1 MTTKPKVK
9 KFRIRREPLAA
20 VAPAPVQPT
29 PEEARETV
37 LRKTTMA
44 GEVSSAAVVES
55 EDDIDTI
62 RKEGLTGRQLRLARR
77 LAQKHDIPATSDFDA
92 VRQLRKRGIDPFQ
105 RSASLD
111 LVVSDPEETALTQL
125 PQTMPERRKET
136 LPSTEMAEGESP
148 AERRAREIARIQG
161 EISARRR
168 KKSGLLA
175 LRLLFFVVLPTVIC
189 GWFFYKE
196 ATPQYATT
204 SDFLI
209 QTADQ
214 ASSAGGL
221 GGLLPS
227 QMNTN
232 QEAVA
237 IQRYLQSREAMLRLN
252 DELGFKSHFQQPWI
266 DPILRL
272 EPDATNETAYK
283 LYKRKVLIGYDPTEG
298 VMSLEV
304 IAVDPETS
312 KAFSDALIRY
322 AEERVD
328 NQTLRKREDQL
339 SESRKSLAEAERLR
353 REAQEA
359 LVALQQEAAIVD
371 PEGVIGALRSQI
383 TQREIELQEKQ
394 IQLQALLDNAR
405 PNQSRVDGVQGDI
418 RRLQSAITDLETRMN
433 EATKGE
439 DSLASI
445 SAKISLAQADV
456 ATRDLMLQSALQNL
470 ESAQIEASRQT
481 RYLARGV
488 EPVIPDQAT
497 YPKAFE
503 NTVVSFLIFAGIYL
517 MISLTASILREQVT
531 S

>member
-9 KFRIRREPLAA
+9 KFRIRREPLASVA
-20 VAPAPVQPT
+20 AAPAQPA
-29 PEEARETV
+29 PEEMRETL
-37 LRKTTMA
+37 LRKVTMG
-44 GEVSSAAVVES
+44 GEVSSAADVES
-55 EDDIDTI
+55 EDDIDAI

-92 VRQLRKRGIDPFQ
+92 IRQLRKRGIDPFQ

-111 LVVSDPEETALTQL
+111 LVTSDPEETALTQL
-125 PQTMPERRKET
+125 PQTLPERRMET

-148 AERRAREIARIQG
+148 AERRAREIARIQA

-175 LRLLFFVVLPTVIC
+175 LRLLFFVLLPTAIC
-189 GWFFYKE
+189 GWFFYNE

-214 ASSAGGL
+214 NSVGGL

-237 IQRYLQSREAMLRLN
+237 IQRYLQSREAMLRL
-252 DELGFKSHFQQPWI
+252 DSELGFKAHFEQPWI

-272 EPDATNETAYK
+272 PDDASNEDAYK

-304 IAVDPETS
+304 IAVDPNTS

-394 IQLQALLDNAR
+394 IQLQALLDNSR

-418 RRLQSAITDLETRMN
+418 RRLQAAINDLETRMN

-470 ESAQIEASRQT
+470 EAAQIEASRQT

>member
-1 MTTKPKVK
+1 MTTKPKAR
-9 KFRIRREPLAA
+9 KFRISREPLAEPA
-20 VAPAPVQPT
+20 AAPQPPAPEET
-29 PEEARETV
+29 PETEERQ
-37 LRKTTMA
+37 TMA
-44 GEVSSAAVVES
+44 GAVSSRAEVDS
-55 EDDIDTI
+55 ENDIDAI

-111 LVVSDPEETALTQL
+111 LVVSDPEETKLTKL
-125 PQTMPERRKET
+125 PQTVPERRQET
-136 LPSTEMAEGESP
+136 LPSTEVSDGESP
-148 AERRAREIARIQG
+148 AERRAREIGRIQA
-161 EISARRR
+161 EISKRRR
-168 KKSGLLA
+168 KKTGLLA
-175 LRLLFFVVLPTVIC
+175 LRLLFFVFLPTAIC
-189 GWFFYKE
+189 GWFFYFE

-204 SDFLI
+204 SDFII
-209 QTADQ
+209 QTSDQ
-214 ASSAGGL
+214 SSGAGGL

-252 DELGFKSHFQQPWI
+252 EELGFKAHFQQDWI

-272 EPDATNETAYK
+272 NEDATNEEAYK

-298 VMSLEV
+298 VMGLEV
-304 IAVDPETS
+304 IAVNPEAS

-328 NQTLRKREDQL
+328 SQTLRKREDQL

-371 PEGVIGALRSQI
+371 PEGVIGALRQQI
-383 TQREIELQEKQ
+383 TQRQIELQEKQ
-394 IQLQALLDNAR
+394 LQLQALLDNAR
-405 PNQSRVDGVQGDI
+405 PNQSRVDGVEGDI
-418 RRLQSAITDLETRMN
+418 RRLQAAIAELETRMN
-433 EATKGE
+433 EATQGE
-439 DSLASI
+439 DSLAAI

-456 ATRDLMLQSALQNL
+456 ATRDLLLQSALQNL

-481 RYLARGV
+481 RYLSRGV
-488 EPVIPDQAT
+488 EPVVPDQAT